1 MSRGRIWAYQY
12 WIPALVLLLGGLSIG
27 MVLWSHRISERQ
39 WLNFGHLDA
48 ITGVRTRTATVHLWF
63 DEAIASARQ
72 DDAKKILP
80 DLDAAVKLSRALL
93 HGGHSDLGVPLP
105 PPVAVQFRSHAETLA
120 ALVAEFKEI
129 AFKLHANPEA
139 RRIGSAVDQR
149 FDVVFGEVQKTARA
163 LEILAKKNLV
173 DEYAKTERLLFAAV
187 LTWTSVVL
195 ASTVGFYTRE
205 RRRRQAELALA
216 KMYDEMEERVLAR
229 TAELAEANEQLQE
242 EIAER
247 RRTEDILRQSE
258 EEFRGLS
265 VQFRTLLDTMPDRIT
280 LVSRDLK
287 VLWAN
292 RGAGVLSSAVAADPA
307 GEYCRVLWHDG
318 SRPCNGCPAATSFS
332 TGKPANAR
340 MSTPDG
346 GQWEM
351 RTVPIVREDGTIESV
366 LEVAT
371 DITEKL
377 ALQAETMRAAHL
389 ASIGELA
396 AGVAHEINSPI
407 NGIINYAQ
415 ILCNKSPAG
424 SSARD
429 LASRILK
436 EGNRIGDIVRGLLTF
451 ARERKEE
458 RRPVGV
464 TDILSESLALTRAQM
479 KAEGIVLLIH
489 VPPHLSEIVANPQ
502 QIQQVFMN
510 IINNARYALNQK
522 YQGAHKNKIL
532 QIRGESMREGG
543 VPYVRVT
550 FRDRGVGI
558 PAHLVNK
565 VMEPFFSTKPSGN
578 GTGLGLSVSHGI
590 ISDHHGRVT
599 IESVEG
605 EFTNVLVDLPA
616 RESAHGDDPRGR

>member
-1 MSRGRIWAYQY
+1 MMPLMGLLISWATPAASSPMDARWAARIVSACRASFSVMSVATSKT
-12 WIPALVLLLGGLSIG
+12 LSIVPSSRTMGTVRISHCPPSGVDIRALAGFPVEKLVAAGHPLQGLDPSCQSMRQYSPAGSAATALESTPAPRFAQSTFRSRETRVMRSG
-27 MVLWSHRISERQ
+27 MVSRSV
-39 WLNFGHLDA
+39 LNCTESPLNSSSLCLRMSS
-48 ITGVRTRTATVHLWF
+48 VRL
-63 DEAIASARQ
+63 
-72 DDAKKILP
+72 
-80 DLDAAVKLSRALL
+80 
-93 HGGHSDLGVPLP
+93 
-105 PPVAVQFRSHAETLA
+105 RS
-120 ALVAEFKEI
+120 
-129 AFKLHANPEA
+129 
-139 RRIGSAVDQR
+139 
-149 FDVVFGEVQKTARA
+149 
-163 LEILAKKNLV
+163 
-173 DEYAKTERLLFAAV
+173 
-187 LTWTSVVL
+187 
-195 ASTVGFYTRE
+195 
-205 RRRRQAELALA
+205 
-216 KMYDEMEERVLAR
+216 
-229 TAELAEANEQLQE
+229 
-242 EIAER
+242 
-247 RRTEDILRQSE
+247 EDILRQSE

-307 GEYCRVLWHDG
+307 GEYCRMLWHDG

-424 SSARD
+424 SSPHD

>member
-1 MSRGRIWAYQY
+1 
-12 WIPALVLLLGGLSIG
+12 
-27 MVLWSHRISERQ
+27 
-39 WLNFGHLDA
+39 
-48 ITGVRTRTATVHLWF
+48 
-63 DEAIASARQ
+63 
-72 DDAKKILP
+72 
-80 DLDAAVKLSRALL
+80 
-93 HGGHSDLGVPLP
+93 
-105 PPVAVQFRSHAETLA
+105 
-120 ALVAEFKEI
+120 
-129 AFKLHANPEA
+129 
-139 RRIGSAVDQR
+139 
-149 FDVVFGEVQKTARA
+149 
-163 LEILAKKNLV
+163 
-173 DEYAKTERLLFAAV
+173 
-187 LTWTSVVL
+187 
-195 ASTVGFYTRE
+195 
-205 RRRRQAELALA
+205 
-216 KMYDEMEERVLAR
+216 
-229 TAELAEANEQLQE
+229 
-242 EIAER
+242 
-247 RRTEDILRQSE
+247 
-258 EEFRGLS
+258 
-265 VQFRTLLDTMPDRIT
+265 
-280 LVSRDLK
+280 
-287 VLWAN
+287 
-292 RGAGVLSSAVAADPA
+292 
-307 GEYCRVLWHDG
+307 
-318 SRPCNGCPAATSFS
+318 
-332 TGKPANAR
+332 

-424 SSARD
+424 SSPHD